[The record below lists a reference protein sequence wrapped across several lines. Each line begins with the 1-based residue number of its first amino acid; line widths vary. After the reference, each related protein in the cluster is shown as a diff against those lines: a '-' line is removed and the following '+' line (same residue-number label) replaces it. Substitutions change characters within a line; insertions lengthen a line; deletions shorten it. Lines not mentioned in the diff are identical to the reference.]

1 MTNLKS
7 RIKKIKSS
15 IDDFDDNEQKYDTG
29 WVDGRADINSLLVTK
44 AVYDNF
50 NEWVE
55 SLPDD

>member
-1 MTNLKS
+1 VTNLKS

-29 WVDGRADINSLLVTK
+29 WVDGMADINSLLVTK

-50 NEWVE
+50 YEWVE